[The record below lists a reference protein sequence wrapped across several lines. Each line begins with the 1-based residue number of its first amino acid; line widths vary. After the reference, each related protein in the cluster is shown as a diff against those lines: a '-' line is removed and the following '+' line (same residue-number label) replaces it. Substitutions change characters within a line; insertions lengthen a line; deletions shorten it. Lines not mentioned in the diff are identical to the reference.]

1 MPTEPIPRKA
11 GERKQV
17 RVTIDAEGRD
27 QGKTFIITE
36 MSADAIERWF
46 RRVLAYLAR
55 IGIAAPALSSVIG
68 MASFSS
74 FNPIQMLA
82 WLDNEELN
90 NELMACVM
98 RLPTATSD
106 HPTTLPR
113 TLMWGKTGPDI
124 EELMTLAQL
133 KVEVLALHV
142 GFSTA
147 VALWKFAPGLA
158 AVMGLAMPQEMQ
170 TSDAPPDT
178 PTSLEL

>member
-1 MPTEPIPRKA
+1 MPTEPIQRKP
-11 GERKQV
+11 GERKQL
-17 RVTIDAEGRD
+17 RVTIDADGRD
-27 QGKTFIITE
+27 KGKTYILTE

-90 NELMACVM
+90 NELMACVL
-98 RLPTATSD
+98 RLPTPTAD

-113 TLMWGKTGPDI
+113 ALMWGKTGPDI
-124 EELMTLAQL
+124 EELMTIAQL

-158 AVMGLAMPQEMQ
+158 AVMGLAMPPEM

-178 PTSLEL
+178 PTSPAQ